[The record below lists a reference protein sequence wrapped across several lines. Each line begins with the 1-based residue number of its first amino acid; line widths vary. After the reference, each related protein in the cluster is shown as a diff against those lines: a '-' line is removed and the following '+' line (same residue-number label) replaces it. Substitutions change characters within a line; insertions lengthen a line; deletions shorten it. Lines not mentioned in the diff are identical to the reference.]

1 MGKRGKLKAM
11 QKKICFVGCRVRPFM
26 ENSFLHGYEV
36 RGADGFNDW
45 DAARFGELAPNE
57 SMQGSCFPQILRQYR
72 FAGDSPVIFCGPVEI
87 EPSLIDKAS
96 KEFTVLNPT
105 SSAVAMCR
113 NLAFLQEQ
121 ALDGIRFPKVAF
133 DSGGE
138 GGWLLK
144 DSTSAG
150 GVGVTDYTGSRCN
163 RDRYRQKFIAGV
175 SIGATFLSGDKTALM
190 GLTRHIGQVKEF
202 GQTGYLYGGLCYPAV
217 VDESV
222 TDCIGRF
229 GERVSAAA
237 SLTGWWGADFIL
249 TQDGPYLLEI
259 NPRFTASMELIAAA
273 HAIDLVDTQVAAIKG
288 DMIKMIDSQ
297 MDGYRATAVCYAKE
311 DCMFDGSHDWFELGA
326 RDIPHNGS
334 AIKKGEPVIS
344 LYADAGSADDCS
356 RLLKEQAA
364 RLYSGLRGGHKEGTS
379 MNFSGTTK

>member
-1 MGKRGKLKAM
+1 
-11 QKKICFVGCRVRPFM
+11 M

-45 DAARFGELAPNE
+45 DAARFGRLASNE
-57 SMQGSCFPQILRQYR
+57 SMQENCFPQILRQYR

-87 EPSLIDKAS
+87 EPSLIDEAS
-96 KEFTVLNPT
+96 KEFTVLNAPP
-105 SSAVAMCR
+105 SAIAICR

-121 ALDGIRFPKVAF
+121 ALDGIRFPKVSF
-133 DSGGE
+133 DNGGE
-138 GGWLLK
+138 PGWLLK

-150 GVGVTDYTGSRCN
+150 GVGVTDCTGARLIG
-163 RDRYRQKFIAGV
+163 DRYRQKFIDGV
-175 SIGATFLSGDKTALM
+175 SIGASFLSGDTTRLM

-202 GQTGYLYGGLCYPAV
+202 GQAGYLYGGLCYPAV

-249 TQDGPYLLEI
+249 TQAGPYLLEI

-273 HAIDLVDTQVAAIKG
+273 HAIDLVAAQIAALKGDKGDKVHTVAAPPKG
-288 DMIKMIDSQ
+288 C
-297 MDGYRATAVCYAKE
+297 RATAVCYARQ
-311 DCMFDGSHDWFELGA
+311 DCIFDGSHDWFQSGA
-326 RDIPHNGS
+326 RDVPHNGS
-334 AIKKGEPVIS
+334 AIKKGEPVCS
-344 LYADAGSADDCS
+344 LYADAGSYDDCV

-364 RLYSGLRGGHKEGTS
+364 KLYGGLR
-379 MNFSGTTK
+379 